1 MTYKEQKH
9 KHHTGAKNIRNGEMP
24 DLNIKAM
31 NNQFQKWQDLLTEY
45 VLSGTDWN
53 KVVQSPDFISSDVL
67 SNQYNVLSSPLIHF
81 SSHFH
86 DWFDKDSSKETKFC
100 LCLILRYSNFIC
112 ILALLLCNAVNSLST
127 PEQSLEKAFCCHP
140 VQACNNTRIKHTDNA
155 HAKT

>member
-24 DLNIKAM
+24 ELNSKAM

-45 VLSGTDWN
+45 VLSGTDLN
-53 KVVQSPDFISSDVL
+53 KFVQSVTWLYQQWCAVQPSFSP
-67 SNQYNVLSSPLIHF
+67 PLIHF

-86 DWFDKDSSKETKFC
+86 DWFDKDSSMETKCC
-100 LCLILRYSNFIC
+100 LRLILHHNNIIC
-112 ILALLLCNAVNSLST
+112 ILSLLLCNVVNSLST
-127 PEQSLEKAFCCHP
+127 PEQSLEKAFCCPP

-155 HAKT
+155 HA